1 MASFAC
7 LWCGERMEAES
18 LCEVLPLSFCYLR
31 FTIYY
36 LIVWRLYIYYLAI
49 YYLLFAVWLFAVL
62 TVCYLVVYGLLSRGF
77 GELDGLLPC
86 LGGIPVRNFCRIFVN
101 DMFFFME

>member
-1 MASFAC
+1 MVNEWRRNHCVKCFRFLFAIY
-7 LWCGERMEAES
+7 
-18 LCEVLPLSFCYLR
+18 YLL

-49 YYLLFAVWLFAVL
+49 YYLLFAVWLFTVL

>member
-1 MASFAC
+1 MASFARFR
-7 LWCGERMEAES
+7 CGERMEGGITDRSAS
-18 LCEVLPLSFCYLR
+18 AFFLL

-49 YYLLFAVWLFAVL
+49 YYLLFAVWLFTVL